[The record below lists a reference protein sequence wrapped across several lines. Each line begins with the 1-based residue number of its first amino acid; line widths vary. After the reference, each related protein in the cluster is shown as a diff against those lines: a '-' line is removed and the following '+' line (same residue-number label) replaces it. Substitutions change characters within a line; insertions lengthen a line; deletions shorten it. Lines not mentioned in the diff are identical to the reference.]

1 MILDSNIREATL
13 LDFPKLMEIRM
24 AVKENTL
31 SDAALI
37 PKDDYVKFCFTQGK
51 GWVYEVDSV
60 IVGFAIVDLLG
71 NNIWALFMDPQFE
84 KKGIGKKLHDTMINW
99 YFEQTKTAVWLGTE
113 ANSRA
118 EQFYRKSGW
127 KEIGLHGK
135 NEIKFEMTF
144 QDWTSIKGK

>member
-13 LDFPKLMEIRM
+13 LDFPQLMEIRM
-24 AVKENTL
+24 SVKENAL
-31 SDAALI
+31 SDPALI
-37 PKDDYVKFCFTQGK
+37 PYDDYFKFCFTQGK
-51 GWVYEVDSV
+51 GWVYELDSI
-60 IVGFAIVDLLG
+60 IVGFSIVDLLG
-71 NNIWALFMDPQFE
+71 NNIWALFMNPHFE
-84 KKGIGKKLHDTMINW
+84 KMGIGKKLHDTMINW
-99 YFEQTKTAVWLGTE
+99 YFEQTKTVVWLGTE

-144 QDWTSIKGK
+144 QDWTSNKGK

>member
-31 SDAALI
+31 SNPALI
-37 PKDDYVKFCFTQGK
+37 PEDDYVKFCFTQGK

-60 IVGFAIVDLLG
+60 IVGFSIVDLLG

-99 YFEQTKTAVWLGTE
+99 YFKQTKTTVWLGTE
-113 ANSRA
+113 PHSRA
-118 EQFYRKSGW
+118 ADFYRKSGW
-127 KEIGLHGK
+127 TEVGLNGK
-135 NEIKFEMTF
+135 DEIKFEMTAEN
-144 QDWTSIKGK
+144 WNRSKSK

>member
-1 MILDSNIREATL
+1 MILDSNIREATV
-13 LDFPKLMEIRM
+13 LDFPQLMEIRM

-31 SDAALI
+31 SDPALI
-37 PKDDYVKFCFTQGK
+37 PDDDYVKFCFTQGK
-51 GWVYEVDSV
+51 GWVYEVDTI

-71 NNIWALFMDPQFE
+71 NNIWALFMHPDSE
-84 KKGIGKKLHDTMINW
+84 KKGMGKKLHDTMINW
-99 YFEQTKTAVWLGTE
+99 YFKQTKTALWLGTE

-127 KEIGLHGK
+127 QEIGLHGE

-144 QDWTSIKGK
+144 SDWTSVKDE

>member
-1 MILDSNIREATL
+1 MILDTNIREATL
-13 LDFPKLMEIRM
+13 QDFPKLMEIRM
-24 AVKENTL
+24 SVKENTL
-31 SDAALI
+31 SDPALI
-37 PKDDYVKFCFTQGK
+37 PYDDYVKFCFIQGK
-51 GWVYEVDSV
+51 GWVYEIDSV
-60 IVGFAIVDLLG
+60 IVGFSIVDLLG

-127 KEIGLHGK
+127 NEIGLHGK

>member
-13 LDFPKLMEIRM
+13 LDFSKLMEIRM
-24 AVKENTL
+24 SVKENTL
-31 SDAALI
+31 SDPALI
-37 PKDDYVKFCFTQGK
+37 PEDDYVKFCFTQGK
-51 GWVYEVDSV
+51 GWVYELNSV
-60 IVGFAIVDLLG
+60 IVGFSIVDLLG
-71 NNIWALFMDPQFE
+71 NNIWALFMDPRFE

-127 KEIGLHGK
+127 QEIGLLGK

-144 QDWTSIKGK
+144 QNWTSIKGK

>member
-1 MILDSNIREATL
+1 MILDSNIREATV

-24 AVKENTL
+24 SVKENTL
-31 SDAALI
+31 SDPALI
-37 PKDDYVKFCFTQGK
+37 PIDDYIKFCFTQGK

-60 IVGFAIVDLLG
+60 IVGFSVVDLLG

-127 KEIGLHGK
+127 QEIGLLGK

-144 QDWTSIKGK
+144 QNWTSIKGK

>member
-1 MILDSNIREATL
+1 MILDSNIRESTV

-24 AVKENTL
+24 SVKENTL
-31 SDAALI
+31 SDPALI
-37 PKDDYVKFCFTQGK
+37 PDDDYFKFCFTQGK

-60 IVGFAIVDLLG
+60 IVGFSIVDLVG
-71 NNIWALFMDPQFE
+71 NNIWALFVDPQFE
-84 KKGIGKKLHDTMINW
+84 KKGIGKKLHDKMINW
-99 YFEQTKTAVWLGTE
+99 YFDQTKTGVWLGTE
-113 ANSRA
+113 PHSRA

>member
-1 MILDSNIREATL
+1 MILDSNIREATV

-24 AVKENTL
+24 SVKENTL
-31 SDAALI
+31 SDPALI
-37 PKDDYVKFCFTQGK
+37 PEDDYAKFCFTQGK

-84 KKGIGKKLHDTMINW
+84 QRGIGKKLHDKMINW
-99 YFEQTKTAVWLGTE
+99 YFDQTKTAVWLGTE
-113 ANSRA
+113 PNSRA

>member
-24 AVKENTL
+24 SVKENTL
-31 SDAALI
+31 SDPELI
-37 PKDDYVKFCFTQGK
+37 PEDDYAKFCFIQGK

-99 YFEQTKTAVWLGTE
+99 YFEQTKTTVWLGTE
-113 ANSRA
+113 PHSRA
-118 EQFYRKSGW
+118 ADFYRKSGW
-127 KEIGLHGK
+127 TEVGLNGK

-144 QDWTSIKGK
+144 QDWPSIKAK

>member
-31 SDAALI
+31 SDPALI
-37 PKDDYVKFCFTQGK
+37 PYDDYVKFCFTHGK
-51 GWVYEVDSV
+51 GWVYELDSV
-60 IVGFAIVDLLG
+60 IVGFSIVDLLG

-127 KEIGLHGK
+127 QDIGLHGK
-135 NEIKFEMTF
+135 NEIKFEMTY
-144 QDWTSIKGK
+144 QNWNSSKTQ

>member
-13 LDFPKLMEIRM
+13 PDFPKLMEIRM

-31 SDAALI
+31 SDPALI
-37 PKDDYVKFCFTQGK
+37 PYDDYVKFCFTQGK
-51 GWVYEVDSV
+51 GWVYELDSV
-60 IVGFAIVDLLG
+60 IVGFSIVDLLG
-71 NNIWALFMDPQFE
+71 NNIWALFIDPQFE

-127 KEIGLHGK
+127 EDIGLHGK
-135 NEIKFEMTF
+135 NEIKFEMTY
-144 QDWTSIKGK
+144 QNWNSSKTQ

>member
-13 LDFPKLMEIRM
+13 LDFSKLMEIRM
-24 AVKENTL
+24 SVKENTL
-31 SDAALI
+31 SDPALI
-37 PKDDYVKFCFTQGK
+37 PNDDYVKFCFTQGK

-71 NNIWALFMDPQFE
+71 NNIWALFMDPRFE
-84 KKGIGKKLHDTMINW
+84 KKGIGKKLHDTIINW

-118 EQFYRKSGW
+118 EQVDRKSGW
-127 KEIGLHGK
+127 QEIGLHGK

-144 QDWTSIKGK
+144 QNWTSIKGK